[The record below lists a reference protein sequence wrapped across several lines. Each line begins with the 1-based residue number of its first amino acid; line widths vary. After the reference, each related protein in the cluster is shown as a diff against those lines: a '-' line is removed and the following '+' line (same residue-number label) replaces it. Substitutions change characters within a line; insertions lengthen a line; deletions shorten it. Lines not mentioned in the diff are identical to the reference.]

1 MAGSGEARPTVIKIL
16 LESLTDIVLLA
27 SSLPLSLLN
36 YSESD
41 RAYFI
46 VTGGV
51 LGGFIVYYVKDAAP
65 PAGRYVH
72 VDRVSG
78 KYSFGDSVS
87 LEPNHVSVL
96 VLRIKEHGLGPF

>member
-1 MAGSGEARPTVIKIL
+1 MAGEARPTVVKIL

-27 SSLPLSLLN
+27 SLLPVSLLN
-36 YSESD
+36 YSEPD

-46 VTGGV
+46 ASAGP
-51 LGGFIVYYVKDAAP
+51 LGSFIVYYVKSETP
-65 PAGRYVH
+65 PSGRYIH

-78 KYSFGDSVS
+78 KYLFGDSVS

-96 VLRIKEHGLGPF
+96 VLRVKEHGLGPF

>member
-1 MAGSGEARPTVIKIL
+1 MNGSEEARPTVVKIL

-36 YSESD
+36 YSEPD

-51 LGGFIVYYVKDAAP
+51 LGGFIVYYVKNAVP
-65 PAGRYVH
+65 PGGRYVH

-78 KYSFGDSVS
+78 KYSFGDNVS

-96 VLRIKEHGLGPF
+96 VLRVKEHGLGSF